1 MQALD
6 ARDGVAVQAQRG
18 QAGGVRLKLGQLA
31 HGCDPRA
38 NTRQACAVG
47 LRGAS
52 MLFVA
57 VTLLLAQATHHV
69 IYMYE
74 ACALSQ
80 PRAGVP
86 MQRSDA
92 ADFVAQQVCSMLLI
106 S

>member
-1 MQALD
+1 
-6 ARDGVAVQAQRG
+6 
-18 QAGGVRLKLGQLA
+18 
-31 HGCDPRA
+31 
-38 NTRQACAVG
+38 
-47 LRGAS
+47 